1 MTEWQG
7 GTARR
12 ITVVVEES
20 FAPFVQVEAGRVA
33 GLAVEALDALA
44 EQAGVEIEYL
54 PAPAARIPAI
64 LAEGRA
70 DAAFPL
76 AINPERLA
84 LFDFSDPVLVTGGG
98 FFVAAPSPAPAAL
111 ADLRAARIATP
122 ATGPLAAFL
131 RAHAPDAILVPT
143 ADYIEPL
150 RMVVSGEADAAALN
164 LEAGCLLAEQLFPG
178 RITLPARHFLKLP
191 LALGVPKRSGE
202 KSPILRRING
212 AIKAARPPE
221 ETGQGVMSE

>member
-1 MTEWQG
+1 MIDRQSETE
-7 GTARR
+7 RK

-20 FAPFVQVEAGRVA
+20 FAPFVQVEDGRVV
-33 GLAVEALDALA
+33 GLAVDALDALA
-44 EQAGVEIEYL
+44 RTADLEIEYL
-54 PAPAARIPAI
+54 PAPASRIQAI
-64 LAEGRA
+64 IAEGRA

-84 LFDFSDPVLVTGGG
+84 IFDFSDPVLVTGGG

-122 ATGPLAAFL
+122 ATGPLAAYL
-131 RAHAPDAILVPT
+131 RTHAPDMTLVPT
-143 ADYIEPL
+143 GDYIEPL

-164 LEAGCLLAEQLFPG
+164 LEAGCILAEKLFPG
-178 RITLPARHFLKLP
+178 RITLPASHFLKAP

-202 KSPILRRING
+202 KSPVLQRINE
-212 AIKAARPPE
+212 AIKAVRGARTTDTE
-221 ETGQGVMSE
+221 